1 LPSVDIPEPGSVVFR
16 VVNAFPLGACPHVA
30 MLLSSYSEVP
40 AALASF
46 YALGAKRNGWLY
58 YRALEGRRAADRLAL
73 IKAGLAVEALEAEGR
88 MVVSE
93 MDPDISV
100 EEYVQG
106 WEEEMQAALARGF
119 DAAWCARFPVGP
131 ETGHVDRS
139 IEFDRAWDAHA
150 HDRRYVSLCIYIVGE
165 VERDRRAAELAEMHD
180 TVL

>member
-1 LPSVDIPEPGSVVFR
+1 
-16 VVNAFPLGACPHVA
+16 

-58 YRALEGRRAADRLAL
+58 YRALEGRGPADRAALSA
-73 IKAGLAVEALEAEGR
+73 AGLDVDALEAEGR
-88 MVVSE
+88 MVFAE
-93 MDPDISV
+93 MRPDITV

-131 ETGHVDRS
+131 DAGHVDRS
-139 IEFDRAWDAHA
+139 LEYDRAWDAHA
-150 HDRRYVSLCIYIVGE
+150 HDRRYVSLCIYVVGE
-165 VERDRRAAELAEMHD
+165 VERDRREAQLRSMHD
-180 TVL
+180 EVL